1 MADFVRS
8 RINILYDNL
17 REIRLNIVEVSRI
30 NEYTN
35 GRRNSSFQ
43 LSYDQRF
50 LVDLYSTMYNTT
62 LRQLDYLERYSENFD
77 NLNRI
82 YINGQSYIIEQIDA
96 EIPANNINPTTNTST
111 RTSTNVND
119 SEEDQPRQRQRQRNR
134 SPENTNLLNLNDLLN
149 EAFRSFNNPV
159 VVRATEEQIENATRS
174 VLFCDVENP
183 TNTNCP
189 ICLDVFD
196 STTPV
201 MQIRG
206 CGHLFIPTEI
216 HRWFQ
221 SSVKCPVCRYDIR
234 NSHSSSTPLSSAAS
248 AEPELPRET
257 INNRSRRY
265 RHSME
270 RNPSLVNTENTTS
283 IFSNTSQRS
292 HNNLFNYERAGDQIL
307 TSVLSGLLDPSGN
320 QNFAFDSVF
329 RI

>member
-50 LVDLYSTMYNTT
+50 LIDLYSTIYNST

-96 EIPANNINPTTNTST
+96 EIPANNINPTTNT
-111 RTSTNVND
+111 RTNVN
-119 SEEDQPRQRQRQRNR
+119 EREQYQPRQRERGTT
-134 SPENTNLLNLNDLLN
+134 PENMNLLNLNNLLN

-159 VVRATEEQIENATRS
+159 VVRASEEQIEDATRRI
-174 VLFCDVENP
+174 LFGGVENP
-183 TNTNCP
+183 INTSCP

-201 MQIRG
+201 VQIRG
-206 CGHLFIPTEI
+206 CGHLFTPTEI
-216 HRWFQ
+216 HTWFQ

-234 NSHSSSTPLSSAAS
+234 TSRSSSTPLSSPLANT
-248 AEPELPRET
+248 ETGPRET

-270 RNPSLVNTENTTS
+270 SNPSLVNTANTTS
-283 IFSNTSQRS
+283 IFSNFAQRQS
-292 HNNLFNYERAGDQIL
+292 NDSFNYERAGDQIL

-320 QNFAFDSVF
+320 QNLVFDPIF